1 MLKHAAQ
8 NEARMGPGN
17 PFNSVDD
24 VQQQV
29 LVIIHILHQNFEL
42 KIRCLPGNDQTLHHV
57 GDSANMSLE
66 VIKPLRGVLVH
77 REGAAQVTC

>member
-1 MLKHAAQ
+1 MFKHAAQ

-42 KIRCLPGNDQTLHHV
+42 KIRCLPGNDQTLHTLGIV
-57 GDSANMSLE
+57 RICRSKLSNRS
-66 VIKPLRGVLVH
+66 GVCWSI
-77 REGAAQVTC
+77 EMCSNAIS